1 MKENDGV
8 LRVLF
13 DGVWGCKIEMFFDGD
28 VSYNTD
34 SRDPDLYDPY
44 WYGSTMIRQDG
55 YIYFVDDDDMKVEDI
70 KLEEKLNALDT
81 PYMSVVE
88 LAFVQLHKD
97 KPYEITRDF
106 IMDLGNAFLFGKAA
120 RVMNG
125 EV

>member
-1 MKENDGV
+1 M
-8 LRVLF
+8 LF

-70 KLEEKLNALDT
+70 KLEEKLNALDA
-81 PYMSVVE
+81 PYMSLVE